1 MKKENFDLDNLGP
14 DEETMNED
22 QFEMIQEQIKKIM
35 STLRDEDNQLSILKN
50 KVFNILKKNPV
61 YTATEI

>member
-50 KVFNILKKNPV
+50 KVFNILKKKPV